1 MLLHCSR
8 TEFDPTAS
16 DDNCAVAT
24 LTNDFNGLTTLAG
37 AEIPSGTTVV
47 WTATDGAGNTGT
59 CSFTVTVLD
68 TQDPTVTC
76 IADPTRN
83 ADAGEC
89 FYTVVGTEFDPTASD
104 DNCAVAT
111 VTNDFNG
118 LTTLA
123 GAEIPSGTT
132 VVWTATDGAGNTGT
146 CSFTVTVLDTQD
158 PTVTC
163 IADPTRNA
171 DAGECFYTVVGTEFD
186 PTASDDNC
194 AVATV
199 TNDFNGLTTLAGA
212 EIPSGTT
219 VVWTA
224 TDGAGNTGTCSF
236 TVTVLD
242 TQDPTVT
249 CIADPTRNA
258 DAGECFY
265 TVVGTE
271 FDPTEVQ
278 ITVQYDYYQ

>member
-1 MLLHCSR
+1 M
-8 TEFDPTAS
+8 EQ
-16 DDNCAVAT
+16 V
-24 LTNDFNGLTTLAG
+24 
-37 AEIPSGTTVV
+37 IQV
-47 WTATDGAGNTGT
+47 T

-194 AVATV
+194 AVATLRP
-199 TNDFNGLTTLAGA
+199 TILTA
-212 EIPSGTT
+212 
-219 VVWTA
+219 
-224 TDGAGNTGTCSF
+224 
-236 TVTVLD
+236 
-242 TQDPTVT
+242 
-249 CIADPTRNA
+249 
-258 DAGECFY
+258 
-265 TVVGTE
+265 
-271 FDPTEVQ
+271 
-278 ITVQYDYYQ
+278 